1 MRLKTRVRKTKG
13 LFTATIS
20 LLLHDQLSLLP
31 FVACLFSVEICVSHF
46 FSWWWWWW
54 SRQRR
59 SVRRKM
65 GYERQM
71 MIVLWWC
78 AEREKISCFLFFPD
92 WCYPLQPAAF
102 LSCCNILVRELSSK
116 LYVHVEFDCLL
127 VFQNHH
133 GFFLQFVG
141 FLQIVFL
148 QQQLN
153 VTCWWICFLFWSMS
167 WMIEKNQ
174 SLLKVLM
181 MGI

>member
-133 GFFLQFVG
+133 GFFPQFVG
-141 FLQIVFL
+141 FLQIVFCS
-148 QQQLN
+148 N
-153 VTCWWICFLFWSMS
+153 N
-167 WMIEKNQ
+167 WMWCIDGFVFFFDQCLVNDWKNQ
-174 SLLKVLM
+174 ILLKVLM
-181 MGI
+181 IGI